1 MDNLDKLPNYT
12 QMLYLEKAKKI
23 QLAML
28 FSMSFGRQPKD
39 KEEEEKFIAIIKED
53 SKRRSMEL
61 KEQREITIRL
71 IEIEKA
77 LMESAVKGAIELHD
91 YIRERVMNE

>member
-1 MDNLDKLPNYT
+1 
-12 QMLYLEKAKKI
+12 MLYVEKAKKI
-23 QLAML
+23 QQAML
-28 FSMSFGRQPKD
+28 FSLYFGREPKD

-53 SKRRSMEL
+53 SERKNMEL